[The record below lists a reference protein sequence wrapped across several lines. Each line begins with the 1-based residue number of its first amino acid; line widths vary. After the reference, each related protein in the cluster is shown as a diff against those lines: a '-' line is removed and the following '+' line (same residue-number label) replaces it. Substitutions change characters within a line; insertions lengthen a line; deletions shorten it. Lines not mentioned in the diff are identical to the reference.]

1 MGFTNS
7 SHDPCFDNI
16 VLAHKSPGKL
26 KQFVD
31 DFTGFTGPKGF
42 RAKHVG
48 PLTWFLGVE
57 VDQAPDH
64 SITINQR
71 QYLPYNPLTFK
82 QLTTTKTDDERD
94 RMIKLPYLQF
104 IDSLLYLST
113 MTYPEI
119 AYQMSILYFFY
130 A

>member
-1 MGFTNS
+1 MTQ
-7 SHDPCFDNI
+7 
-16 VLAHKSPGKL
+16 V
-26 KQFVD
+26 VD
-31 DFTGFTGPKGF
+31 DFTDFTGPKGS
-42 RAKHVG
+42 RAKRIG
-48 PLTWFLGVE
+48 PLTWLLGIE
-57 VDQAPDH
+57 VDLASDH
-64 SITINQR
+64 SITIDQR